1 MHVGISLPNECRKEN
16 ENSDFIAAV
25 HACGPYHLQ
34 FAFDEMHCWTE
45 QNTHTHT
52 RETRKKKMRG
62 QFRQLIVEIANW
74 SVIISA
80 IYIYIF
86 GVALLHYCVMHPPA
100 ATFRHHRQG
109 YKVYTFSVI
118 PYISIFTE
126 NIATNSLNGEDKKKN
141 HNKTDPQNSLQKK
154 QYRNTQH
161 YRKPNFILN
170 QIVQIETE
178 N

>member
-1 MHVGISLPNECRKEN
+1 MNAAKRMRIVILLLLCML
-16 ENSDFIAAV
+16 AV
-25 HACGPYHLQ
+25 HIIYNLRSTKCIVGP
-34 FAFDEMHCWTE
+34 
-45 QNTHTHT
+45 NKTHTQTPEKHKK
-52 RETRKKKMRG
+52 KKKMRG
-62 QFRQLIVEIANW
+62 QFRQLIVEIGNW

-100 ATFRHHRQG
+100 ATFRHHRQE

-126 NIATNSLNGEDKKKN
+126 NIATNSLNGEDKKKTTTKQI
-141 HNKTDPQNSLQKK
+141 HRTHYRKK